1 LAVILEGRRR
11 KILEA
16 ENMKEQL
23 KQWAESGDG
32 DSMYK
37 LSKIYQA
44 EKDFSKYQH
53 WLEKSAETKNFF
65 AMKELADNLRK
76 QENINAAREI
86 YKEIIEI
93 SGDWRAMEN
102 LLDIS
107 ANDTEILEFILSKI
121 ESMYNEIYLRNY
133 QILRRTWALGTRRHN
148 ECTIQYLATVE
159 RRRIASRI
167 RKLLAEN

>member
-1 LAVILEGRRR
+1 
-11 KILEA
+11 
-16 ENMKEQL
+16 MKEQL

-53 WLEKSAETKNFF
+53 WLEKSAETRNFF
-65 AMKELADNLRK
+65 AMKELADNLRNK
-76 QENINAAREI
+76 ENFSAAREI
-86 YKEIIEI
+86 YKKIVEI
-93 SGDWRAMEN
+93 SGDSETMEK

-107 ANDTEILEFILSKI
+107 SNDTDTLKFILSKI
-121 ESMYNEIYLRNY
+121 GRMYNEIYLRDY
-133 QILRRTWALGTRRHN
+133 QILRRTWDLGTRRYN
-148 ECTIQYLATVE
+148 ECTIQTLQAVE